1 MSILATPGSCPVAF
15 VTVNRM
21 RRPLKG
27 DVCRL
32 RDGEEY
38 EIELFNP
45 TQGKVACR
53 ITVDGRP
60 IGDQMLVLRPGQR
73 YYLDRWLSEPRRL
86 KFSTYVADG
95 SAEGRAAAALNG
107 LLRVEFFRE
116 VPRSVPDP
124 SPGLWVNTFTT
135 FYHDTGTP
143 IPGWPTS
150 VNSVGMKS
158 VPTDFD
164 ASFTSSTVPASDMGD
179 SKLRSRSSKP
189 RSKSVSR
196 DFETGRTEKGSASDQ
211 RFDVVDDW
219 FEQFPTWTVD
229 LRILPVGAVDPSE
242 VRSYCTSC
250 GFRRRKDTWK
260 FCPKCGSS
268 L

>member
-116 VPRSVPDP
+116 LPSRSAPDP

-135 FYHDTGTP
+135 FYHHDTP

-150 VNSVGMKS
+150 VNSVGAGSVSYDASFSSSTIPASNLGGTRSRTKS
-158 VPTDFD
+158 VP
-164 ASFTSSTVPASDMGD
+164 G
-179 SKLRSRSSKP
+179 
-189 RSKSVSR
+189 

-211 RFDVVDDW
+211 RFDVVDDQ
-219 FEQFPTWTVD
+219 FEQSPTWTVG

-260 FCPKCGSS
+260 FCPKCGGS